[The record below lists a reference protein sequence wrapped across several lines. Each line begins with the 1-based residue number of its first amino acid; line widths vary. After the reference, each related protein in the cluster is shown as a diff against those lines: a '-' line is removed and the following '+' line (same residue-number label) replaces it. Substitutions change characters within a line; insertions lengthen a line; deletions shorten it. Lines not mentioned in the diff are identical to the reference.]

1 MKLRKL
7 FLLLA
12 LAAAGISALAQNKE
26 LEDDCNCPDQRK
38 AKEFAMI
45 MKEIQDDDELNLKP
59 DTAARFRGG
68 DSLLHVYMQSRMIN
82 PAKNLQDSVK
92 YSVLTL
98 FYVERNGKITNVR
111 FLTHTDQIFE
121 REAERFMATMPRW
134 EPAKY
139 KNKYIRSWNLMR
151 LHFGYPDTNAV
162 QEEEIPEEILRA
174 MERAKQEEEE
184 EKIRELEEKEN
195 FHFSDE
201 TKAQFMEA
209 KDIRNNN
216 RRNYDYY

>member
-1 MKLRKL
+1 MKSKGL
-7 FLLLA
+7 FLLFA
-12 LAAAGISALAQNKE
+12 LAVACVSTFAQNKE
-26 LEDDCNCPDQRK
+26 LDDDCNCPDQRK
-38 AKEFAMI
+38 AQEYAKV

-68 DSLLHVYMQSRMIN
+68 DSLLHVYMQSRIIN

-92 YSVLTL
+92 SSILTL
-98 FYVERNGKITNVR
+98 FYVERNGKISHVR

-151 LHFGYPDTNAV
+151 LHFGYPDANAV
-162 QEEEIPEEILRA
+162 
-174 MERAKQEEEE
+174 
-184 EKIRELEEKEN
+184 
-195 FHFSDE
+195 
-201 TKAQFMEA
+201 
-209 KDIRNNN
+209 
-216 RRNYDYY
+216 